1 MPKRIPDEKWQL
13 SLRFLADEDI
23 RGLSEGLMG
32 DSEGRRT
39 VSWIWTRYG
48 VVNEEEGAD
57 EGIFRRMFFR
67 WILIG
72 CPSPTY

>member
-1 MPKRIPDEKWQL
+1 MLGTKLRQIPDENWQL

-39 VSWIWTRYG
+39 VSWIWTMHG
-48 VVNEEEGAD
+48 VVDEGGAD
-57 EGIFRRMFFR
+57 EGIFWRMF
-67 WILIG
+67 
-72 CPSPTY
+72 C